1 MIRLEKKEPKNFVAT
16 ILNTIDVMSE
26 RIIQDE
32 LQLADFVL
40 TPWLETNQL
49 NFKESATYIQRGL
62 EVTNEII
69 LDIKKRIEAL
79 ESN

>member
-1 MIRLEKKEPKNFVAT
+1 
-16 ILNTIDVMSE
+16 MSE